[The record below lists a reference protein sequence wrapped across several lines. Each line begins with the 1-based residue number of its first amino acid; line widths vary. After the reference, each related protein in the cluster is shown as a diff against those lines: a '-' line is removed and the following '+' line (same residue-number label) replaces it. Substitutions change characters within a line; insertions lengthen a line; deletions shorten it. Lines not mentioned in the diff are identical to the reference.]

1 MYIYNNIYIDMDE
14 YTLNNIIY
22 YILKIC
28 INIYIIYILRYLTR
42 YIRFFI
48 TIASNKKKIFEYK

>member
-1 MYIYNNIYIDMDE
+1 MDE

-22 YILKIC
+22 YILKKLYIC
-28 INIYIIYILRYLTR
+28 INIYITYILRYLTR

-48 TIASNKKKIFEYK
+48 TTASNKKKIFEYK

>member
-1 MYIYNNIYIDMDE
+1 MNE
-14 YTLNNIIY
+14 YTLNNIIH

-48 TIASNKKKIFEYK
+48 TTASNKKKYLNKNEFL

>member
-1 MYIYNNIYIDMDE
+1 MDE

-22 YILKIC
+22 YILKKLYIC
-28 INIYIIYILRYLTR
+28 INIYITYILRYLTR